1 MSTEP
6 RATYRIQLH
15 SGFTLD
21 DARSLLAYYDALGI
35 SHLYCSP
42 YLQAARGSL
51 HGYDVVNPQR
61 VNVELGGEEARKR
74 LVAALKD
81 RDMGQML
88 DVVPNHMAI
97 GGDDNPWWWDVLK
110 YGPASRYATYFDVE
124 WDPPEARHKDEV
136 LIPVLGDQ
144 YGRVLEAGEI
154 RLDASGQD
162 FLVRYYNN
170 AYPVDPRSQG
180 GLLREAARRS
190 GSSQLKKLAQAYGSA
205 VEGSQRPGRKA
216 ARQRAETIS
225 ALDEQIRTL
234 RVEEAAVEEAIQTL
248 VQEVNADP
256 DRLDAFLQ
264 EQNYRLAHW
273 RITSAELGYRR
284 FFDINT
290 LIGLRMEDEEVFE
303 ETHRLVL
310 RWLRSGDLDGLRID
324 HPDGLLDPEG
334 YFHRLQ
340 EAAPET
346 WVVIEKIL
354 EGDEQIP
361 ETWPVSGTTGYE
373 FLNRLNGLFVDPR
386 SETYLLNLY
395 HRLTG
400 RGETYATL
408 VRDRKLRVMNDLLG
422 SDLNRLVEL
431 FLQVCERHR
440 NYRDTTRRDLRAV
453 IMETAACLPVYR
465 TYVRAAEGQVSADDE
480 RYLREAL
487 DAAAQHRPEIDPR
500 LFAFFGDLML
510 LRVIGELESELV
522 MRFQQFTGPVMAK
535 GVEDT
540 VFYNYYPLVS
550 LNEVGGDPGHF
561 GTSVEAFHQ
570 ACELA
575 LRRQPR
581 GLISTTTHDTKRS
594 EDVRARI
601 SVISELPAA
610 WAEAVE
616 RWFKINRRS
625 RKKYPIDPNDEYLL
639 YQTLAGAW
647 PIEEDR
653 VLRYMEK
660 AAREAKTNTSWT
672 NPNLEY
678 ENAVAGFVRAV
689 MKSRTFRRELQAF
702 VARIAPAGW
711 VNSLAQTLI
720 KLTAPGVPDIYQG
733 AELWVY
739 TLVDPDNRAPVDYEK
754 RRALLSGLDDFT
766 PEQIWER
773 AREGLPK
780 LWVVRQ
786 ALSLRRRHPEWF
798 DQSGGYTPL
807 CPGTSDNL
815 VAYQRGGAICAVPRL
830 TARPGALGG
839 VRLELPAGEWRNE
852 LTGDVLRGGEISAV
866 DLFRR
871 FPVALLAR
879 VDD

>member
-21 DARSLLAYYDALGI
+21 DARTLLDYYDALGI

-51 HGYDVVNPQR
+51 HGYDVVDPQR

-74 LVAALKD
+74 LVAALKAH
-81 RDMGQML
+81 DMGQML

-97 GGDDNPWWWDVLK
+97 GGDNPWWWDVLK

-124 WDPPEARHKDEV
+124 WNPPEARHKDEV

-154 RLDASGQD
+154 QLDVTGQE
-162 FLVRYYNN
+162 FLVRYYDN

-180 GLLREAARRS
+180 AYLHEAAQRCASPR
-190 GSSQLKKLAQAYGSA
+190 LKKLAQAYVGT
-205 VEGSQRPGRKA
+205 VEGAERPGRKA
-216 ARQRAETIS
+216 ARQRAETIT
-225 ALDEQIRTL
+225 ALDQRFCTL
-234 RVEEAAVEEAIQTL
+234 RAEEPPVDEAIQSL
-248 VQEVNADP
+248 AHELNSDP
-256 DRLDAFLQ
+256 DRMDAFLQ

-273 RITSAELGYRR
+273 RITIGELGYRR

-290 LIGLRMEDEEVFE
+290 LIGLRMEDEEVFQ

-334 YFHRLQ
+334 YFRRIQ
-340 EAAPET
+340 EAAPDT

-354 EGDEQIP
+354 EGDEQLP
-361 ETWPVSGTTGYE
+361 ATWPVSGTTGYE

-386 SETYLLNLY
+386 SETFLVDLY
-395 HRLTG
+395 ERLTG
-400 RGETYATL
+400 RTDSYSTL
-408 VRDRKLRVMNDLLG
+408 VRQKKLQVMSDLLG

-431 FLQVCERHR
+431 FVQVCERQR
-440 NYRDTTRRDLRAV
+440 NFRDYTRRDLRAV
-453 IMETAACLPVYR
+453 LMETAACLPVYR
-465 TYVRAAEGQVSADDE
+465 TYVRAAECQVSADDA
-480 RYLREAL
+480 RYLQQAL
-487 DAAAQHRPEIDPR
+487 DAAAQNRPEIDPR

-510 LRVIGELESELV
+510 LRITGELESELV
-522 MRFQQFTGPVMAK
+522 LRFQQFTGPVMAK

-550 LNEVGGDPGHF
+550 LNEVGGDPGHY
-561 GTSVEAFHQ
+561 GVTVEAFHQ
-570 ACELA
+570 ANEQA
-575 LRRQPR
+575 LLLQPR
-581 GLISTTTHDTKRS
+581 GLLSTTTHDTKRS

-601 SVISELPAA
+601 SVLSEMPDA
-610 WAEAVE
+610 WGEAVE
-616 RWFKINRRS
+616 RWFKINRRT
-625 RKKYPIDPNDEYLL
+625 RTKFHIDPNDEYLL

-660 AAREAKTNTSWT
+660 AVRESKTNTSWT
-672 NPNLEY
+672 NPDAAY
-678 ENAVAGFVRAV
+678 ENAVAGFVRGV

-702 VARIAPAGW
+702 VVRIEPAGW

-733 AELWVY
+733 AELWVF

-754 RRALLSGLDDFT
+754 RKALLAELEGLT
-766 PEQIWER
+766 PEEIWER
-773 AREGLPK
+773 APEGLPK

-786 ALSLRRRHPEWF
+786 ALSLRRRHPAWF
-798 DQSGGYTPL
+798 EQGGGYTPL
-807 CPGTSDNL
+807 HLERSDNL
-815 VAYQRGGAICAVPRL
+815 VAFQRGDAICVVPRL
-830 TARPGALGG
+830 AARAGALRG
-839 VRLELPAGEWRNE
+839 VRLELPAGRWNNE
-852 LTGDVLRGGEISAV
+852 LTGELLNGGEISAV

-879 VDD
+879 LED

>member
-15 SGFTLD
+15 PGFTLD
-21 DARSLLAYYDALGI
+21 DARLMLDYYDALGI

-74 LVAALKD
+74 LASAIKECGI
-81 RDMGQML
+81 GQML

-154 RLDASGQD
+154 CLDTSGQE
-162 FLVRYYNN
+162 FLVRYYGS

-180 GLLREAARRS
+180 NLLREAAQRS
-190 GSSQLKKLAQAYGSA
+190 ESPRLKKLAQAYRSA
-205 VEGSQRPGRKA
+205 VEGSDRPGRKA
-216 ARQRAETIS
+216 ARQRAELIA
-225 ALDEQIRTL
+225 ALDEQLCTL
-234 RVEEAAVEEAIQTL
+234 RIEEPAVDEAIQSMA
-248 VQEVNADP
+248 QELNADP

-264 EQNYRLAHW
+264 EQNYRLAYW
-273 RITSAELGYRR
+273 RITSGELGYRR

-334 YFHRLQ
+334 YFRRIQ

-361 ETWPVSGTTGYE
+361 ATWPVSGTTGYE

-386 SETYLLNLY
+386 SESFLVKLY
-395 HRLTG
+395 QRLTG
-400 RGETYATL
+400 RGESYATL
-408 VRDRKLRVMNDLLG
+408 VRQKKLQVMNELLG

-465 TYVRAAEGQVSADDE
+465 TYVRAAEGQVSKDDD
-480 RYLREAL
+480 RYVREAL
-487 DAAAQHRPEIDPR
+487 EAAVQNRPDIDPR

-510 LRVIGELESELV
+510 LRIAGELESELV

-561 GTSVEAFHQ
+561 GTGVEAFHQ
-570 ACELA
+570 ACEQA
-575 LRRQPR
+575 LLRQPR

-594 EDVRARI
+594 EDVRARV
-601 SVISELPAA
+601 SVISEMPEA

-616 RWFKINRRS
+616 RWFKINRRT
-625 RKKYPIDPNDEYLL
+625 RHQFPIDPNDEYLL

-647 PIEEDR
+647 PIDVDR
-653 VLRYMEK
+653 MLRYMEK
-660 AAREAKTNTSWT
+660 AMRESKANTSWT
-672 NPNLEY
+672 NPNAAY
-678 ENAVAGFVRAV
+678 EDCVAGFVRAV

-702 VARIAPAGW
+702 VTRIEPAGW

-733 AELWVY
+733 AELWIY
-739 TLVDPDNRAPVDYEK
+739 TLVDPDNRSPVDYDK
-754 RRALLSGLDDFT
+754 RRSLLAELDDST
-766 PEQIWER
+766 PEAIWER
-773 AREGLPK
+773 AREGMPK

-786 ALSLRRRHPEWF
+786 ALGLRRRRPEWF
-798 DQSGGYTPL
+798 APGAGYAPLDTGG
-807 CPGTSDNL
+807 SEHL
-815 VAYQRGGAICAVPRL
+815 VAFQRGGAICAVPRL
-830 TARPGALGG
+830 AARSGVLRG
-839 VRLELPAGEWRNE
+839 VRLELPAGQWRNE
-852 LTGDVLRGGEISAV
+852 LTGETFGGGEIPAV

-879 VDD
+879 VED